1 LSRNRKKKK
10 NRRREVPVIFVGVLI
25 VCIVIGIRSFSLYKE
40 SKELS
45 KRQEALAAKIE
56 SEEKRK
62 EDLED
67 LEKYMQTKRY
77 MEEVAKTKLGLV
89 YPNEILIQPDNK

>member
-1 LSRNRKKKK
+1 M
-10 NRRREVPVIFVGVLI
+10 FVGVLI